1 MEAAQSQ
8 ALLQQWAV
16 LLLLLGTA
24 VQHTSLIWGSSLV
37 QGSVTEGGRGG
48 AIQQNKEKI
57 PINSSS

>member
-24 VQHTSLIWGSSLV
+24 VQHMSLIWGSSLV

-48 AIQQNKEKI
+48 AIQ
-57 PINSSS
+57 

>member
-24 VQHTSLIWGSSLV
+24 VQHMSLIWGSSLV
-37 QGSVTEGGRGG
+37 QGSVTERGQGG
-48 AIQQNKEKI
+48 AIQ
-57 PINSSS
+57 